1 MLCCSHDSLEEQT
14 MQGSFVLHGRRA
26 RVVGISV
33 TISQYFGQA
42 SRDPN
47 TSSASITQ
55 QQLAEIIGN
64 LKEEWRKKVKEENK
78 NLQEAW
84 RKKAIKVVWRSHHSP
99 LAKAPDIQVLATRV
113 STKGSCAEADT
124 NPLGKDPS
132 DVHVNTIGLYVLIDQ
147 STQLVAL
154 EKVYDSSSTI
164 LIINMCNN
172 IWLTIFMSNV
182 SNRFMNDWSTSL
194 GYGSLYGFL
203 EPQTIHNAKDSC

>member
-1 MLCCSHDSLEEQT
+1 
-14 MQGSFVLHGRRA
+14 MQGSFVLHGRDDKLNTTIGWSEHQGRA

-84 RKKAIKVVWRSHHSP
+84 RKKVE
-99 LAKAPDIQVLATRV
+99 LL
-113 STKGSCAEADT
+113 
-124 NPLGKDPS
+124 
-132 DVHVNTIGLYVLIDQ
+132 
-147 STQLVAL
+147 
-154 EKVYDSSSTI
+154 
-164 LIINMCNN
+164 
-172 IWLTIFMSNV
+172 
-182 SNRFMNDWSTSL
+182 
-194 GYGSLYGFL
+194 
-203 EPQTIHNAKDSC
+203 

>member
-1 MLCCSHDSLEEQT
+1 M
-14 MQGSFVLHGRRA
+14 
-26 RVVGISV
+26 
-33 TISQYFGQA
+33 
-42 SRDPN
+42 
-47 TSSASITQ
+47 
-55 QQLAEIIGN
+55 
-64 LKEEWRKKVKEENK
+64 
-78 NLQEAW
+78 
-84 RKKAIKVVWRSHHSP
+84 
-99 LAKAPDIQVLATRV
+99 

-182 SNRFMNDWSTSL
+182 SNRFRVL
-194 GYGSLYGFL
+194 GNGVFFSYLII
-203 EPQTIHNAKDSC
+203 TIWVCVVNTHGNSMHFVMGCFGVFSCW